1 MRHREAQKEQEDAVA
16 LYVLNLLDEPECSD
30 LEAHLREG
38 CTECRQHLAEIRE
51 KSTILG
57 GGSVG
62 PRPSAALRDRVLASV
77 RQSSK
82 SVDAQV
88 QVWKHW
94 TGDPPAAIHIVR
106 ADEGSWEKVA
116 EGVLAKRLYVDPK
129 ADTVTM
135 MVRMDAGA
143 SYRAHRHSGPEQCYV
158 LEGDLRDAGVVVR
171 AGDYKCLSIGTNHG
185 KQTTEAGCLLL
196 IVSSLHDQFLD

>member
-1 MRHREAQKEQEDAVA
+1 VKGARNAANILPRSAKRAQYWGAGA
-16 LYVLNLLDEPECSD
+16 LGLDP
-30 LEAHLREG
+30 
-38 CTECRQHLAEIRE
+38 RQHCAI
-51 KSTILG
+51 
-57 GGSVG
+57 
-62 PRPSAALRDRVLASV
+62 RVLASV

-88 QVWKHW
+88 QVWKDW

-135 MVRMDAGA
+135 MVRMDPGA

-171 AGDYKCLSIGTNHG
+171 AGDYQCLSTGTNHG